1 MDKNILEI
9 LDKSNPPLADRLKF
23 LEELY
28 WANWEEVGSDNLE
41 KIFGYLTSRNLEV
54 EEMAKA
60 LSLYNNVAGA
70 YTDKFANII
79 GNYYREDKIK
89 FFKALNLNK
98 DEAIYLVYIFKML
111 KIFKDGDKEYEEVKN
126 LNKLTDE
133 ELDTANMF
141 FTMYRTICHT

>member
-54 EEMAKA
+54 EEMAKV

-111 KIFKDGDKEYEEVKN
+111 KIFEDGDKEYEEVKN

>member
-28 WANWEEVGSDNLE
+28 WANWEEIGSDNLE
-41 KIFGYLTSRNLEV
+41 KIFGYLTSRSLEV
-54 EEMAKA
+54 EEMAKV

-111 KIFKDGDKEYEEVKN
+111 KIFEDGDKEYEEVKD

>member
-28 WANWEEVGSDNLE
+28 WANWEEIGSDNLE
-41 KIFGYLTSRNLEV
+41 KIFGYLTSRSLEV
-54 EEMAKA
+54 EEMAKV

-111 KIFKDGDKEYEEVKN
+111 KIFEDGDKEYEEVKN

-133 ELDTANMF
+133 KLDTANMF

>member
-41 KIFGYLTSRNLEV
+41 KIFGYLTSRSLEV
-54 EEMAKA
+54 EEMAKV

-111 KIFKDGDKEYEEVKN
+111 KIFEDGDKEYEEVKN

>member
-28 WANWEEVGSDNLE
+28 WANWEEIGSDNLE
-41 KIFGYLTSRNLEV
+41 KIFGYLTSRSLEV
-54 EEMAKA
+54 EEMAKV

-111 KIFKDGDKEYEEVKN
+111 KIFEDGDKEYEEVKN